1 MPWNQTMRNIID
13 ILRKEIEGKEPNWR
27 ISRILQEQEKYLR
40 PGTKEKDCQ
49 INMARPTNPTRV
61 LVVTA
66 KIRDT
71 RARILIDSG
80 YLSNFVSPDFVKK
93 TQFHT

>member
-1 MPWNQTMRNIID
+1 MTR
-13 ILRKEIEGKEPNWR
+13 L
-27 ISRILQEQEKYLR
+27 
-40 PGTKEKDCQ
+40 
-49 INMARPTNPTRV
+49 TNPIKM

-80 YLSNFVSPDFVKK
+80 YLSNFVFPDFIKK
-93 TQFHT
+93 A